1 MATFELPTGWRRSEG
16 SAASSRWLY
25 GLSPGVV
32 LPRRAPRTCQA
43 DGLDVVLDGIG
54 GVLPLRSFL
63 IVIGTTSSEL
73 FHGGFSHGREA
84 TPSTSRHRAWKQD
97 LARGVR
103 GITYV
108 HFAATRLSTSSYED
122 IRRGMSRGANHRTR
136 EATRDTGCE
145 QEAQVG
151 RRKTP
156 AITRSTGLR
165 RRWRR
170 FESCR
175 GHHGLTCMYRSVS
188 PL

>member
-1 MATFELPTGWRRSEG
+1 MAVRVFAG
-16 SAASSRWLY
+16 
-25 GLSPGVV
+25 GLCFRVA
-32 LPRRAPRTCQA
+32 APRTCQA

-54 GVLPLRSFL
+54 GVLPLRSFPNRHRHD
-63 IVIGTTSSEL
+63 EL
-73 FHGGFSHGREA
+73 GALSRRVQPWARGQHPG
-84 TPSTSRHRAWKQD
+84 TSRHRAWKQD

-156 AITRSTGLR
+156 AITRSTGIR
-165 RRWRR
+165 RRERR

-175 GHHGLTCMYRSVS
+175 GHHLSPAVITLRTCTTCPIHPSRGLNRGTN
-188 PL
+188 